1 MKTQIRSKFSLS
13 QGFKVLLPLAPILL
27 VLLLLIF
34 PTPAQPPL
42 AGSTVGGSLRNAATA
57 TYSQLN
63 ALRINVD
70 NWSRRANAGIY
81 TDAYFRQDY
90 ANAQSQFVA
99 LRTQFNY
106 MAELALQLGRPRAA
120 NAVAELD
127 AGLDIIVELFVF
139 LEEQYSAGVLDRQT
153 VVRTTQIFQRAIR
166 EWEQELRKN
175 SSRMGLVW

>member
-1 MKTQIRSKFSLS
+1 MKTKIP
-13 QGFKVLLPLAPILL
+13 VLM
-27 VLLLLIF
+27 LLLLVCLHA
-34 PTPAQPPL
+34 PKTTGQPPL

-139 LEEQYSAGVLDRQT
+139 LEEQYNAGILDRQT